1 MLLNLADAVAPSF
14 ANGPGA
20 RAVLW
25 VQGCSI
31 HCPGCHNPHTWSAR
45 PVRVC
50 DTESVVRWYRSTP
63 SLRGV
68 TLSGGEPFEQA
79 RALAAVCR
87 ILRSDGSDVV
97 AFSGYTREQLEDG
110 VVPHSKLLLREVDL
124 LIDGPYKAE
133 EASRLTLRGSRNQ
146 RLHFL
151 TDRIAPGDLD
161 GIPSAEWIG
170 RGERVR
176 MTGFAIS
183 LLEGLW
189 RGVVG

>member
-31 HCPGCHNPHTWSAR
+31 RCPGCHNPHTWSSG

-50 DTESVVRWYRSTP
+50 DVESVVRWYKSTP
-63 SLRGV
+63 NLRGV
-68 TLSGGEPFEQA
+68 TLSGGEPFSQA

-87 ILRSDGSDVV
+87 ILRSDGADVV
-97 AFSGYTREQLEDG
+97 AFSGYTREHLEAG
-110 VVPHSKLLLREVDL
+110 MLPHGELLLREVDL
-124 LIDGPYKAE
+124 LIDGPYMSEQAT
-133 EASRLTLRGSRNQ
+133 RLTLRGSSNQ

-151 TDRIAPGDLD
+151 TDRIAPDDLD
-161 GIPSAEWIG
+161 GIPSVEWIG
-170 RGERVR
+170 KGDRAR
-176 MTGFAIS
+176 MTGFAIP
-183 LLEGLW
+183 LFERLW
-189 RGVVG
+189 PGGVG